1 MAPRKAP
8 NPRKSAKAYRDSPSS
23 RANKARYDTTFNEK
37 PEQMA
42 KRRELVNA
50 RRKRGMDG
58 KGGPDLSHTK
68 SGKLVKEPPSMNRAR
83 NRGKK

>member
-8 NPRKSAKAYRDSPSS
+8 NPRKSAKAYRASPSS
-23 RANKARYDTTFNEK
+23 RATKAAYDTEFNEK

-42 KRRELVNA
+42 KRRQLVAA

-68 SGKLVKEPPSMNRAR
+68 KNTLVKEPPSMNRAR